1 MIDRLV
7 GSAPLVSHIGFFVV
21 LAVAGFVCAL
31 VFPVFKKY
39 FGVAGLVAAAVA
51 FTLHV
56 GARDMKRY
64 MAAQEAHTKQ
74 QIAEAVK
81 KQAAKDRRIFTR
93 RPPAIVPRPR

>member
-7 GSAPLVSHIGFFVV
+7 GSAPLVSHMGLFVV
-21 LAVAGFVCAL
+21 LAIAGFVCAF

-39 FGVAGLVAAAVA
+39 FGVAGLVAAAIV

-64 MAAQEAHTKQ
+64 MAAQEAHAKQ
-74 QIAEAVK
+74 QVAEAVK
-81 KQAAKDRRIFTR
+81 KQAAKDRAAFSR
-93 RPPAIVPRPR
+93 RRAPIVRKP